1 MGLRPHSIY
10 GSSEMQALYALAPQA
25 TGEQVAVA
33 PVSADADVRAVDGE
47 LLLRGPSG
55 FNHYLGD
62 ADRTQRAR
70 DAEGFFHSGDHG
82 DVADGRRSEEHTSEL
97 QSLMRIS
104 YAVFCLKKKKQ
115 KNSITLQYNKVY
127 NVREH
132 KIIL

>member
-70 DAEGFFHSGDHG
+70 DAEGFFH
-82 DVADGRRSEEHTSEL
+82 RSEEHTSEL

-104 YAVFCLKKKKQ
+104 YAVFCLKKKKKQ
-115 KNSITLQYNKVY
+115 HTVTKKTN
-127 NVREH
+127 
-132 KIIL
+132 